1 MQDLMEKLQSILS
14 TKEGQAQLN
23 NIANMLN
30 MSGKQSNNQTEQPQ
44 QNNSTNQNMNPFQQ
58 NKVNQQQGNEST
70 PQANGFDM
78 SSLAGLFSNLQGN
91 QNNNQSNEA
100 SNNQQ
105 GNGFDMSQLAAML
118 SNMQGNGN
126 TGEESQNQMPN
137 IDINM
142 IMGLQQIFSKMNV
155 SDKNSQLLL
164 ALKPHFGEAR
174 RHKVDQAI
182 SMMRLMSILPA
193 LKDSGI
199 FPSF

>member
-1 MQDLMEKLQSILS
+1 MQDLMAKLQNILS
-14 TKEGQAQLN
+14 TKEGQDQLS

-30 MSGKQSNNQTEQPQ
+30 MNKQTNQPDQPQ
-44 QNNSTNQNMNPFQQ
+44 QNNT
-58 NKVNQQQGNEST
+58 NQQQENGNQQ
-70 PQANGFDM
+70 QANGFDM

-91 QNNNQSNEA
+91 QNNSQSNESTNA
-100 SNNQQ
+100 PQ
-105 GNGFDMSQLAAML
+105 GGGFDMSQLSSLL
-118 SNMQGNGN
+118 SNMQGNANSGN
-126 TGEESQNQMPN
+126 ASESQMPN

-142 IMGLQQIFSKMNV
+142 IMKMQQIFSKMNV

-164 ALKPHFGEAR
+164 ALKPHFGDDR

-199 FPSF
+199 FPGF